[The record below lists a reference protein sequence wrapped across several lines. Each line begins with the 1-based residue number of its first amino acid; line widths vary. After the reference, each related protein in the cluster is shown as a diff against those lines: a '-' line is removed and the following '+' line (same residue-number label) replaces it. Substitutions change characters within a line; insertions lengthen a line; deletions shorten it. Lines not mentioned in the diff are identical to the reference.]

1 MSGIPDALAAFAK
14 QAVWVAWNDEGGRKV
29 PKSPRGGNAKSN
41 DPASWGTYAEAAE
54 AVRSNGY
61 SGVGIMLS
69 NGLVGIDLDDVVG
82 DGGEVDEWAREI
94 IDGIGSYAEV
104 SPSGSGVHVL
114 AYADPTATEAIGRAD
129 HAKGLEVYNHGRY
142 FTVTG
147 NQIGEGGIANRT
159 SEVLRLLERH
169 FTGESP
175 EDKLRRSIGTIARDQ
190 VRRRGNQTMLHNAK
204 RDKLRYARVPMG
216 GETCAFCAM
225 LASRGFVYHSAAT
238 AGEGNHYHHD
248 CRCKV
253 VPGFDG
259 IKVEGYEVDKYK
271 ELYYGNL
278 VTNSG
283 GFVDLRGTLKNMDKA
298 MKSSL
303 GSGDMT
309 LKEWRAVRDSLEV
322 DKEKLA
328 TREYKRAV
336 KEAFGGNPPETAL
349 ADIRRILRHRSG
361 TPYEDLYAYDITN
374 GKRLA
379 SVTTSE
385 VEREV
390 RASGKMK
397 RRIKEAIESGA
408 EVAMLHNHPGS
419 NIPSVADI
427 ASLRASGASF
437 GVIACHDGSLYR
449 YSLVGEPAEGYTL
462 NDKTLQRLYDSGL
475 RSGKKESA
483 VFKGIERGLGV
494 RIEHIR

>member
-14 QAVWVAWNDEGGRKV
+14 QTVWVAWNDEGGRKV

-82 DGGEVDEWAREI
+82 DGGEVDGWAREI

-104 SPSGSGVHVL
+104 SPSGSGIHVL
-114 AYADPTATEAIGRAD
+114 AYADPTATGAIGRAD

-159 SEVLRLLERH
+159 SEVLRLLEQH
-169 FTGESP
+169 FMGESP
-175 EDKLRRSIGTIARDQ
+175 EDRLRRSIGTIARDQ
-190 VRRRGNQTMLHNAK
+190 VRRRGNQTTLHNAK

-216 GETCAFCAM
+216 GETCAFCMM

-278 VTNSG
+278 VTDSSG
-283 GFVDLRGTLKNMDKA
+283 IVDLQGTLKSMDKA

-303 GSGDMT
+303 GSGKRSAAARGAMEVVEGVTYNANDA
-309 LKEWRAVRDSLEV
+309 EDVARFVRDCAKKISGEPIEHAYALQADGTVLHSSGDEKSVSLDGLV
-322 DKEKLA
+322 SAGA
-328 TREYKRAV
+328 TV
-336 KEAFGGNPPETAL
+336 
-349 ADIRRILRHRSG
+349 
-361 TPYEDLYAYDITN
+361 
-374 GKRLA
+374 
-379 SVTTSE
+379 V
-385 VEREV
+385 
-390 RASGKMK
+390 
-397 RRIKEAIESGA
+397 
-408 EVAMLHNHPGS
+408 HNHPVESGEPGS
-419 NIPSVADI
+419 FGADDIRWLSEHTDVNKLVAI
-427 ASLRASGASF
+427 SQGVEYTARPTELTPRASWSVGYNALS
-437 GVIACHDGSLYR
+437 VPQLMAADDPKD
-449 YSLVGEPAEGYTL
+449 LVMEVLHELGYI
-462 NDKTLQRLYDSGL
+462 DYQRKNL
-475 RSGKKESA
+475 
-483 VFKGIERGLGV
+483 
-494 RIEHIR
+494 